1 MSLNPLRAEPANVDR
16 EAIVREDMAHQR
28 DVPVQKLL
36 LTVPEAGRVL
46 AISRSKVYDL
56 RNSGSP
62 PSVYI
67 GRSRRVRASDVETML
82 RTGERRTED
91 LVELERIREFAE
103 ASDGRI
109 HVVSIDLPPQG
120 APASNYQPLLAA
132 ELEVL
137 GSPADVWREFDD

>member
-1 MSLNPLRAEPANVDR
+1 VEEPVVEVANDVSIEMAVERSVDVD
-16 EAIVREDMAHQR
+16 I
-28 DVPVQKLL
+28 
-36 LTVPEAGRVL
+36 
-46 AISRSKVYDL
+46 
-56 RNSGSP
+56 
-62 PSVYI
+62 
-67 GRSRRVRASDVETML
+67 ML